1 MELQHSQWRFHVIKV
16 SIAGKLGKAIGSN
29 WNLKVSNFQDL
40 FNAIEA
46 NTGKLR
52 NYLARSKEDKLAIF
66 VDDDLV
72 EADRFLNQPIKGKQ
86 VKIIP
91 VLAGGAGVIAGFI
104 VTKIGLEGFAAVV
117 VEFVLTAVISVA
129 ISYGISLLISKLL
142 RPDDPD
148 ATQTSSFVFS
158 SAENVTQQGQ
168 VVPVGYGRM
177 VVGSNVVS
185 VVNTSIDKTFWQNPE
200 DPDQVELDKRRVD
213 EAAKREIALN
223 LMGGGGGLGW
233 GLTP

>member
-1 MELQHSQWRFHVIKV
+1 MIKV
-16 SIAGKLGKAIGSN
+16 SIAGKLGKVIGSN
-29 WNLKVSNFQDL
+29 WNLEVSTFQDL

-52 NYLARSKEDKLAIF
+52 NYLSRSKKDKLAIF

-72 EADRFLNQPIKGKQ
+72 EADCFLNQPIKGKQ

-91 VLAGGAGVIAGFI
+91 VLAGGASMIAAYI
-104 VTKIGLEGFAAVV
+104 VTTIGLKGMAAMVV
-117 VEFVLTAVISVA
+117 QFVLTAVISTA

-148 ATQTSSFVFS
+148 ATRTSSFVFS
-158 SAENVTQQGQ
+158 GAENVTQQGQ

-177 VVGSNVVS
+177 IVGSNVVS
-185 VVNTSIDKTFWQNPE
+185 VVNTSVDKTLWKNPS
-200 DPDQVELDKRRVD
+200 DPDQVELDRQRAD
-213 EAAKREIALN
+213 DAAKREIALN

-233 GLTP
+233 GLGL

>member
-29 WNLKVSNFQDL
+29 WNLKVSTFQDL

-72 EADRFLNQPIKGKQ
+72 EADCFLNQPIKGKQ

-104 VTKIGLEGFAAVV
+104 VTQIGLKGMAAIV

-148 ATQTSSFVFS
+148 ATRTSSFVFS
-158 SAENVTQQGQ
+158 GAENVTQQGQ

-200 DPDQVELDKRRVD
+200 DPDQAELNKRREE
-213 EAAKREIALN
+213 EARFREISLSF
-223 LMGGGGGLGW
+223 MGGGGMMGMLG
-233 GLTP
+233 P